1 MAIMEP
7 TVIDVNARTGMVSA
21 DGHAIE
27 PPDLWVERLPR
38 ELQDA
43 APRVEY
49 IESEQVL
56 IVNGERRTLPG
67 LNLDF
72 PENHPDAL
80 DPARRAEVLASQGVA
95 AEVLYPQW
103 SMLLYGLDD
112 SQLQTAVLR
121 AYNEWLAEF
130 AAAAPGHFIGVGLLP
145 VHDVGA
151 AIEGLAHAVEIG
163 LPGVALPSKRKD
175 LAFNDDRFEPLW
187 DAIEASTLPLSLHV
201 APTLVHWGKGAIGAN
216 IVNNLSPF
224 RGIFPIFV
232 FSGILERHPGLR
244 LVLTEGG
251 ISWVAS
257 TLYDMDLVYER
268 FNSFLRPRLEAAPS
282 EIWRRQCYATFQDD
296 PVGLATIDRIGVQ
309 NVLWAADYPHPE
321 GTYPRTQQIVS
332 EQFAHLPDADTAA
345 IVGGNARSLWRV

>member
-1 MAIMEP
+1 MTITERPP
-7 TVIDVNARTGMVSA
+7 TDIPVRTGMISA

-27 PPDLWVERLPR
+27 PPDLWAERLPPR
-38 ELQDA
+38 LRDV

-49 IESEQVL
+49 VEREQVL
-56 IVNGERRTLPG
+56 VVNGERRNLPG

-80 DPARRAEVLASQGVA
+80 DPVRRAAVLKSQGITR
-95 AEVLYPQW
+95 EVLYPQW

-112 SQLQTAVLR
+112 PELQVAVLR
-121 AYNEWLAEF
+121 TYNEWLAEF
-130 AAAAPGHFIGVGLLP
+130 GTAAPGHFIGVGLLP
-145 VHDVGA
+145 VHDIGA
-151 AIEGLAHAVEIG
+151 AVEGVDHAKELG
-163 LPGVALPSKRKD
+163 LRGVALPSKRND
-175 LAFNDDRFEPLW
+175 LAYNDDRFEPLW
-187 DAIEASTLPLSLHV
+187 SAIEQSGMPLSLHV
-201 APTLVHWGKGAIGAN
+201 APTLVHWGSGAIGAN

-224 RGIFPIFV
+224 RGIYPIFV
-232 FSGILERHPGLR
+232 FSGILERHPQLR

-268 FNSFLRPRLEAAPS
+268 FNTFLRPRLGIAPS

-296 PVGLATIDRIGVQ
+296 PVGLAALDHIGVK

-321 GTYPRTQQIVS
+321 GTYPRTQEIVAD
-332 EQFAHLPDADTAA
+332 QFAGLPEDQVEA
-345 IVGGNARSLWRV
+345 IVGGNARAIWDT